1 MSRFT
6 FTLKGN
12 KIELKLFPLFPNAFL
27 GQNSCHVKCYKFQ
40 RFLLEEFSRLF
51 KLYSEMG
58 KKETATS
65 EKLVRALERSDE
77 LECENEKLRQELSD
91 YHFYEFDL

>member
-1 MSRFT
+1 M
-6 FTLKGN
+6 
-12 KIELKLFPLFPNAFL
+12 
-27 GQNSCHVKCYKFQ
+27 
-40 RFLLEEFSRLF
+40 F